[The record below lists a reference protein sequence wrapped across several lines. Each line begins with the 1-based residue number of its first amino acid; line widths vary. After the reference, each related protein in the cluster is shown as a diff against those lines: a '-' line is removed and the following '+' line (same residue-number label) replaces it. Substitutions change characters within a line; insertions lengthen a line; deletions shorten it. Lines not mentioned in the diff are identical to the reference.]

1 QADGYLVRNHENLK
15 AFAGQRRRGDFS
27 LNVANGLTAEW
38 LMNEQGLEGLTA
50 SYDCDTNQL
59 AAMLKSAPPSWF
71 EVTLHQHMPMFHMEH
86 CVFCT
91 FLSSGKDYRD
101 CGRPCEKHRVKLRD
115 RVGAEHILKADAGCR
130 NTLFN
135 SRAQT
140 GAEYAQELLA
150 LGVRRFRIEFVD
162 EDASTV
168 KRTLEKYQALLN
180 GEISG
185 SELWSDLKVLNQLGV
200 TRGTLRA
207 RL

>member
-1 QADGYLVRNHENLK
+1 
-15 AFAGQRRRGDFS
+15 
-27 LNVANGLTAEW
+27 
-38 LMNEQGLEGLTA
+38 M
-50 SYDCDTNQL
+50 
-59 AAMLKSAPPSWF
+59 
-71 EVTLHQHMPMFHMEH
+71 
-86 CVFCT
+86 FCT

>member
-1 QADGYLVRNHENLK
+1 
-15 AFAGQRRRGDFS
+15 
-27 LNVANGLTAEW
+27 
-38 LMNEQGLEGLTA
+38 
-50 SYDCDTNQL
+50 
-59 AAMLKSAPPSWF
+59 
-71 EVTLHQHMPMFHMEH
+71 
-86 CVFCT
+86 
-91 FLSSGKDYRD
+91 
-101 CGRPCEKHRVKLRD
+101 
-115 RVGAEHILKADAGCR
+115 VGAEHILKADAGCR